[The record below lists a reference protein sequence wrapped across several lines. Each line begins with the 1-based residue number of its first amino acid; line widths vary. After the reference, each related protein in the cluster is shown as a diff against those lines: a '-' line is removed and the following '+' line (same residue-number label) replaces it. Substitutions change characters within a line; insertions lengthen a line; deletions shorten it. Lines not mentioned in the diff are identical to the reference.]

1 MLINKNTYFIHIP
14 RTAGKYIT
22 FLFKANNFVVTLD
35 EFDNK
40 WNNKEIPHLT
50 FPDYE
55 IFLNFLQCKKFTVV
69 REPVDRF
76 LSAINSDVKL
86 NPSTLEKMFKD
97 QETFNMYLN
106 NLIFNDDS
114 NWYLPQIN
122 FINYDT
128 KIYKYE
134 NGLGTQFIKWLEEN
148 FNFKIE
154 KYDSRPYENIY
165 EINLSD
171 KQKQFVKNY
180 YYKDYKILNY

>member
-1 MLINKNTYFIHIP
+1 
-14 RTAGKYIT
+14 
-22 FLFKANNFVVTLD
+22 
-35 EFDNK
+35 
-40 WNNKEIPHLT
+40 
-50 FPDYE
+50 
-55 IFLNFLQCKKFTVV
+55 
-69 REPVDRF
+69 
-76 LSAINSDVKL
+76 
-86 NPSTLEKMFKD
+86 
-97 QETFNMYLN
+97 MYLN